1 MGLLWFG
8 NAKGIGDLKIKDL
21 RKERI
26 RQDVEQDHLVAR
38 IKAAGSQYDG
48 YLDAASEPR
57 TSEAEVEVAAYK
69 MDRAMKR
76 KTKAEAHLQETITRI
91 SVIDST
97 IDILEQR
104 KELERKGIWKVIA
117 GMDDEKLLEQLQVFA
132 AERKENHLGVA
143 RIAELMDVDDLDVKA
158 NRGAGFRRA
167 RAEIKAINECKTS

>member
-8 NAKGIGDLKIKDL
+8 NAKGIEDLKVKDL

-38 IKAAGSQYDG
+38 IKAAGNQYDG

-57 TSEAEVEVAAYK
+57 TSEAEIEGAAYK

-76 KTKAEAHLQETITRI
+76 KNQAESHLQQAIPRIT
-91 SVIDST
+91 VIDST

-104 KELERKGIWKVIA
+104 KELEKKGIWKVIA

-132 AERKENHLGVA
+132 AERKENHLGVE

-167 RAEIKAINECKTS
+167 RADIKAVHDYKTG